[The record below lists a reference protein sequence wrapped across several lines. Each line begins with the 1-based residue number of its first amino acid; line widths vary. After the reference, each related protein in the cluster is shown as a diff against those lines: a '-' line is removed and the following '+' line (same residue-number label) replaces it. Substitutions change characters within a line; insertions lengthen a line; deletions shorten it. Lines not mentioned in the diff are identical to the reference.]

1 MKKILYVSA
10 CLFLCMQL
18 NAQSVP
24 QKLEE
29 AIVQME
35 ADPVFKHAIISLC
48 VVNTTTGEQIF
59 GRQEKTGLAPASTQ
73 KLFTSAAAYELLG
86 QTFRFYTTIARDQP
100 VQQGV
105 LQGDLFVVGA
115 GDPTLGSWRW
125 AGTKVKAV
133 MDRIITIL
141 KQQKIH
147 TIKGNLWIDDQSYTS
162 DPLPGGWIWTDMGNY
177 YGAGCWGL
185 NWYENQYDLTL
196 SAGDCCGGLTT
207 VKSISPSI
215 PNFTLVN
222 DIRVGKKGSGD
233 NGYIFS
239 APYSNK
245 AYTSGTIPANE
256 NNFTI
261 SGSMP
266 QPGAVFGE
274 MLKKQLL
281 QSGIK
286 FSGKVQTNSGAYL
299 QKLPVHKPT
308 ALLDSIASPT
318 LDSINYWFLQK
329 SVNLYGEA
337 LLKRIAFAKNGNGN
351 TDEGASLL
359 REFWQSKGIEKGAVN
374 IMDGSG
380 LSPQNRVTTDAL
392 VRVLQFAKDR
402 PWFSSFQYSLP
413 LYNGMKMKSG
423 SIGGSRAFAGYHTA
437 KDGTKYTFAIII
449 NNYNGGSGEVV
460 KKIYRVLDILK

>member
-1 MKKILYVSA
+1 MKKILYVTG

-18 NAQSVP
+18 NAQSVS

-48 VVNTTTGEQIF
+48 VVNTITGERVF
-59 GRQEKTGLAPASTQ
+59 GRQEQTGLAPASTQ
-73 KLFTSAAAYELLG
+73 KLFTSAAAFELLG
-86 QTFRFYTTIARDQP
+86 PSFRFYTRVARDQP

-105 LQGDLFVVGA
+105 LNGDLFVVGS

-125 AGTKVKAV
+125 SATKEKAV
-133 MDRIITIL
+133 MDQLMTIL
-141 KQQKIH
+141 RNQKIH
-147 TIKGNLWIDDQSYTS
+147 TIKGNIWIDDHSYSS
-162 DPLPGGWIWTDMGNY
+162 DPMPGGWIWTDMGNY

-207 VKSISPSI
+207 VKSISPAI
-215 PNFTLVN
+215 PNFQLVN

-245 AYTSGTIPANE
+245 AFTSGTIPANE
-256 NNFTI
+256 SSFTI
-261 SGSMP
+261 SGAMP
-266 QPGAVFGE
+266 HPAAVFGDV
-274 MLKKQLL
+274 LKKKLV

-286 FSGKVQTNSGAYL
+286 FSGKVQTYAGAYL
-299 QKLPVHKPT
+299 QQQPVRKPT
-308 ALLDSIASPT
+308 AVLDSIASPT

-337 LLKRIAFAKNGNGN
+337 LLKRIAWQQNGKGN
-351 TDEGASLL
+351 TDDGAGILQ
-359 REFWQSKGIEKGAVN
+359 EFWQSKGIEKGAIN
-374 IMDGSG
+374 LMDGSG

-392 VRVLQFAKDR
+392 VRVLQFAKGR

-437 KDGTKYTFAIII
+437 KDGTKYSFAIII

-460 KKIYRVLDILK
+460 KKIYRVLDVLK

>member
-1 MKKILYVSA
+1 MKKILYVSI

-18 NAQSVP
+18 NAQSVA

-48 VVNTTTGEQIF
+48 VVNTNTGEQVF
-59 GRQEKTGLAPASTQ
+59 GRQEQTGLAPASTQ

-86 QTFRFYTTIARDQP
+86 KEFRFYTRIARDQP
-100 VQQGV
+100 IQQGV
-105 LQGDLFVVGA
+105 LNGDLIVEGA

-125 AGTKVKAV
+125 NSTKEKAV
-133 MDRIITIL
+133 MEQIL
-141 KQQKIH
+141 SILRNHKIN
-147 TIKGNLWIDDQSYTS
+147 TIKGNIWIDDRSYTQ

-185 NWYENQYDLTL
+185 NWHENQYDLTL
-196 SAGDCCGGLTT
+196 AAGECCGGLTT
-207 VKSISPSI
+207 VKSISPTI
-215 PNFTLVN
+215 PNFQLTN
-222 DIRVGKKGSGD
+222 NIRVGKQGSGD
-233 NGYIFS
+233 NGYIYS
-239 APYSNK
+239 APFSTR
-245 AYTSGTIPANE
+245 AFTEGTIPANE
-256 NNFTI
+256 KSFTI

-266 QPGAVFGE
+266 QPGLAFGE
-274 MLKKQLL
+274 LLKARIL
-281 QSGIK
+281 QAGIR
-286 FSGKVQTNSGAYL
+286 FSGKVQTGTGAYL
-299 QKLPVHKPT
+299 SGQTVPKSV
-308 ALLDSIASPT
+308 AALDSIASPS

-329 SVNLYGEA
+329 SVNLFGEA
-337 LLKRIAFAKNGNGN
+337 LLKRISFAKNGNAS
-351 TDEGASLL
+351 TDDGAAVL
-359 REFWQSKGIEKGAVN
+359 RDFWQSKGIERGAIN

-402 PWFSSFQYSLP
+402 PWFGSFYYSLP

-449 NNYNGGSGEVV
+449 NNYSGGSGETV
-460 KKIYRVLDILK
+460 KKIYRVLDLLK